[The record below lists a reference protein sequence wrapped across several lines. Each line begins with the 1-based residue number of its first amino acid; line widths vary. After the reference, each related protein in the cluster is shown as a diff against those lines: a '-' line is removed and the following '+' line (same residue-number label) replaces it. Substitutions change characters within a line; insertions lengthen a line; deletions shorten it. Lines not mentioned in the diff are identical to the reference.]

1 MSDHA
6 DLRDQRLAAYAALR
20 RDRPQLFEN
29 PAGAAF
35 EIIFDRALQD
45 AVANT
50 AAEQMVQSGLPAH
63 YGDIGVVYQD
73 KYTMLVRDAVR
84 FRSGKLGVYIR
95 EMSPNEGVGS
105 AVLAITP
112 AGKIVLIRHF
122 RHATRRW
129 HWELP
134 RGFGE
139 PGSDG
144 AETARREVLEE
155 LGVKAREVTYLG
167 SMDGDTGAEVSRD
180 EIYLARIDAPTWR
193 GDGAEEEGIDDVI
206 SVSPDEFAGMMR
218 DGTLSDTFALVAY
231 AYAVARGLLPNRN

>member
-1 MSDHA
+1 MSDHQH
-6 DLRDQRLAAYAALR
+6 LRDQRLAAYAALR
-20 RDRPQLFEN
+20 QNRPQLFEN

-35 EIIFDRALQD
+35 EIIFDRSLQD

-50 AAEQMVQSGLPAH
+50 AATEMEESGLPAH

-84 FRSGKLGVYIR
+84 FRNGKLGVYIR
-95 EMSPNEGVGS
+95 EMSPHEGVGS
-105 AVLAITP
+105 AVLAMT
-112 AGKIVLIRHF
+112 AEDKIVLIRHF

-139 PGSDG
+139 PGSGG

-155 LGVKAREVTYLG
+155 LGVNAREVTYLG
-167 SMDGDTGAEVSRD
+167 AMDGDTGAEVSGN
-180 EIYLARIDAPTWR
+180 EIYFARIDKPTSR
-193 GDGAEEEGIDDVI
+193 SAGAEDEGIDEVI
-206 SVSPDEFAGMMR
+206 LVSPDEFATMMR
-218 DGTLSDTFALVAY
+218 NGTLSDTFALVAY
-231 AYAVARGLLPNRN
+231 AYAVARGLLPNHS